1 MPLRGDP
8 TGSGRLLVELLDM
21 TSVITANIQVIVVV
35 VVVVSA
41 TNSNFPYYRAL
52 QVEKESNKNKDSKVE
67 EKMANG
73 ITIGTNYRVYAVQKV
88 QTVAGEIV
96 QLVHL
101 KVLR

>member
-1 MPLRGDP
+1 MFI
-8 TGSGRLLVELLDM
+8 
-21 TSVITANIQVIVVV
+21 VIFI
-35 VVVVSA
+35 SH
-41 TNSNFPYYRAL
+41 NFPHITL

-101 KVLR
+101 KVLKHH

>member
-1 MPLRGDP
+1 M
-8 TGSGRLLVELLDM
+8 
-21 TSVITANIQVIVVV
+21 
-35 VVVVSA
+35 
-41 TNSNFPYYRAL
+41 

>member
-1 MPLRGDP
+1 M
-8 TGSGRLLVELLDM
+8 
-21 TSVITANIQVIVVV
+21 
-35 VVVVSA
+35 
-41 TNSNFPYYRAL
+41 
-52 QVEKESNKNKDSKVE
+52 QVEKESNKNSKESKVD

-101 KVLR
+101 KVLKEPQDNSEKKQAEKIMTTRLN

>member
-1 MPLRGDP
+1 M
-8 TGSGRLLVELLDM
+8 
-21 TSVITANIQVIVVV
+21 
-35 VVVVSA
+35 
-41 TNSNFPYYRAL
+41 
-52 QVEKESNKNKDSKVE
+52 EKESNKNKDNKVE

>member
-1 MPLRGDP
+1 MFQQQRKSHFFYPQD
-8 TGSGRLLVELLDM
+8 LVSPVTLFTLHH
-21 TSVITANIQVIVVV
+21 SI
-35 VVVVSA
+35 S
-41 TNSNFPYYRAL
+41 PYHRAL

-101 KVLR
+101 KVSK

>member
-1 MPLRGDP
+1 MP
-8 TGSGRLLVELLDM
+8 
-21 TSVITANIQVIVVV
+21 
-35 VVVVSA
+35 
-41 TNSNFPYYRAL
+41 
-52 QVEKESNKNKDSKVE
+52 QVEKESNKNNKETKGE

-101 KVLR
+101 KVLKEPQNNSDKKQAEKIMITRLN

>member
-1 MPLRGDP
+1 MFF
-8 TGSGRLLVELLDM
+8 
-21 TSVITANIQVIVVV
+21 VIFI
-35 VVVVSA
+35 SHH
-41 TNSNFPYYRAL
+41 FPHITL

-101 KVLR
+101 KVLKHHH

>member
-1 MPLRGDP
+1 M
-8 TGSGRLLVELLDM
+8 
-21 TSVITANIQVIVVV
+21 
-35 VVVVSA
+35 
-41 TNSNFPYYRAL
+41 
-52 QVEKESNKNKDSKVE
+52 QVEKESNKNKESKVE

-101 KVLR
+101 KVLKYKPHDKFKPEPLFQGWRLLCLPWLLGPWLT

>member
-1 MPLRGDP
+1 MLWIQLKLFFRNVFYHFHFPH
-8 TGSGRLLVELLDM
+8 
-21 TSVITANIQVIVVV
+21 IT
-35 VVVVSA
+35 
-41 TNSNFPYYRAL
+41 L

-101 KVLR
+101 KVLKHH